1 MEREILSKT
10 RLYELLSRLE
20 NSRGDYVSLYIQ
32 PSSFP
37 HYINSLSLQPKYK
50 TCAHEIKGLVNIKA
64 VAQAIERYNTGTAIY
79 WQKEGNKYIIVLPPF
94 PITEDRIS
102 PDEFDASPLLE
113 TLERAYAIGVV
124 VVTWGTYSIGVFHRD
139 NLVKSKKGT
148 GYIHK
153 EHRKGGRSEKR
164 FARRTEEQ
172 KKAFLRKVSNRI
184 EEEFENYTLDYIFLG
199 GNRLIRAPL
208 LRECKYLQRE
218 ARRISGRTFNIR
230 YADREALKHTLIEI
244 TSSLV
249 FTSGDNAQKV
259 SGKSSGIN
267 IP

>member
-1 MEREILSKT
+1 MEREILSKI

-20 NSRGDYVSLYIQ
+20 SSPGDYISLHIK

-37 HYINSLSLQPKYK
+37 YCVNGLSLQPQYN
-50 TCAHEIKGLVNIKA
+50 TYAHEIKESVNIKA
-64 VAQAIERYNTGTAIY
+64 VAQAVERYNTGAAIY
-79 WQKEGNKYIIVLPPF
+79 WQENSNKYIVLPPF
-94 PITEDRIS
+94 PITEDKIS
-102 PDEFDASPLLE
+102 LGELVASPLLE
-113 TLERAYAIGVV
+113 TLEREYIIGVV

-139 NLVKSKKGT
+139 NLVKSKTGT

-172 KKAFLRKVSNRI
+172 KKDFLRKVSNRI
-184 EEEFENYTLDYIFLG
+184 EEEFKNYTLDYIFLG

-208 LRECKYLQRE
+208 SKECKYLQRE
-218 ARRISGRTFNIR
+218 AQKISQRALNLR
-230 YADREALKHTLIEI
+230 YASRKALNQSLRDI

-249 FTSGDNAQKV
+249 LSF
-259 SGKSSGIN
+259 
-267 IP
+267 

>member
-1 MEREILSKT
+1 MEKEILSKT

-20 NSRGDYVSLYIQ
+20 GSPGDYMSLYIK

-37 HYINSLSLQPKYK
+37 YCINGLSLRPQYNTYTP
-50 TCAHEIKGLVNIKA
+50 EIKESVNIKA
-64 VAQAIERYNTGTAIY
+64 VAQAVARYNTGAAIY
-79 WQKEGNKYIIVLPPF
+79 WQKNGNKYIVLPPF
-94 PITEDRIS
+94 PITEDKIS
-102 PDEFDASPLLE
+102 PGKFDASPLLE
-113 TLERAYAIGVV
+113 ALEREHIIGVV

-139 NLVKSKKGT
+139 NLVKSKTGT

-172 KKAFLRKVSNRI
+172 KKDFLRKVSNRI

-199 GNRLIRAPL
+199 GNRLIRTPL
-208 LRECKYLQRE
+208 FRECKYLQRE
-218 ARRISGRTFNIR
+218 AQKISPRALNLR
-230 YADREALKHTLIEI
+230 YADKEAWNHTFKEI

-249 FTSGDNAQKV
+249 FTF
-259 SGKSSGIN
+259 
-267 IP
+267 

>member
-10 RLYELLSRLE
+10 QLYELLSRLE
-20 NSRGDYVSLYIQ
+20 SSPGDYISLYIK

-37 HYINSLSLQPKYK
+37 YCINGLSLRPQYH
-50 TCAHEIKGLVNIKA
+50 TYAHEIKESVNIKA
-64 VAQAIERYNTGTAIY
+64 VAQAVERYNTGAAIY
-79 WQKEGNKYIIVLPPF
+79 WQKNGNKYIVLPPF
-94 PITEDRIS
+94 PITEDKIS
-102 PDEFDASPLLE
+102 LGKLDASPLSE
-113 TLERAYAIGVV
+113 ALEREYIIGMV
-124 VVTWGTYSIGVFHRD
+124 VVTWGAYSIGVFHRD
-139 NLVKSKKGT
+139 NLVKSKTGT

-172 KKAFLRKVSNRI
+172 KKDFLRKVSNRI

-199 GNRLIRAPL
+199 GNRLIRTPL

-218 ARRISGRTFNIR
+218 AQKISQRALNLR
-230 YADREALKHTLIEI
+230 YVDKEAWTHSLREI

-249 FTSGDNAQKV
+249 FTF
-259 SGKSSGIN
+259 
-267 IP
+267 

>member
-1 MEREILSKT
+1 MEKEILSKT

-20 NSRGDYVSLYIQ
+20 SIRGDYISLYIQ

-37 HYINSLSLQPKYK
+37 HCINGLSLRPQYNKY
-50 TCAHEIKGLVNIKA
+50 AHEIKESVNIKA
-64 VAQAIERYNTGTAIY
+64 VSQAVERYNTGAAIY
-79 WQKEGNKYIIVLPPF
+79 WQKNDNKYIVLPPF
-94 PITEDRIS
+94 PITEDKIS
-102 PDEFDASPLLE
+102 LDEFDASSLLE
-113 TLERAYAIGVV
+113 TLERVYVIGVV

-139 NLVKSKKGT
+139 NLIKAKTGT

-172 KKAFLRKVSNRI
+172 KKDFLRKVSNRI
-184 EEEFENYTLDYIFLG
+184 EEKFENYTLDYIFLG
-199 GNRLIRAPL
+199 GNRLIRSPL

-218 ARRISGRTFNIR
+218 AQKISRRALNLR
-230 YADREALKHTLIEI
+230 YADKEAWNQILREI

-249 FTSGDNAQKV
+249 FTF
-259 SGKSSGIN
+259 
-267 IP
+267 

>member
-1 MEREILSKT
+1 MEKEILSKT
-10 RLYELLSRLE
+10 RLYKLLSRLE
-20 NSRGDYVSLYIQ
+20 SSPRDCISLYIK

-37 HYINSLSLQPKYK
+37 YCINGLSLRPQYN
-50 TCAHEIKGLVNIKA
+50 TYTHEIKESVNIKA
-64 VAQAIERYNTGTAIY
+64 VAQAVARYNTGAAIY
-79 WQKEGNKYIIVLPPF
+79 WQKNGNKYIVLPSF

-113 TLERAYAIGVV
+113 TPERVYVIGVV
-124 VVTWGTYSIGVFHRD
+124 VVTWGAYSIGVFHRD
-139 NLVKSKKGT
+139 NLVKSKTGT

-172 KKAFLRKVSNRI
+172 KKDFLRKVSNRI

-218 ARRISGRTFNIR
+218 AQKISQRVLNIR
-230 YADREALKHTLIEI
+230 YADTQTLTHSLKEI
-244 TSSLV
+244 TSSVV
-249 FTSGDNAQKV
+249 FTF
-259 SGKSSGIN
+259 
-267 IP
+267 

>member
-1 MEREILSKT
+1 MEREIISKN

-20 NSRGDYVSLYIQ
+20 SSRDDYVSLYIQ

-37 HYINSLSLQPKYK
+37 HYINGLSLQPQYK
-50 TCAHEIKGLVNIKA
+50 TYAYEIKGLVNIKA
-64 VAQAIERYNTGTAIY
+64 VAQAVERYNTGTAIY
-79 WQKEGNKYIIVLPPF
+79 WQKDGNKYIVLPPF
-94 PITEDRIS
+94 PITEDKIS

-113 TLERAYAIGVV
+113 TLERAYVIGVV
-124 VVTWGTYSIGVFHRD
+124 VVTWGTYSIGVFHHD

-218 ARRISGRTFNIR
+218 AQKISGRTLNLR
-230 YADREALKHTLIEI
+230 YANKEALNHTLIEI

-249 FTSGDNAQKV
+249 FTFRDNAPKV
-259 SGKSSGIN
+259 ASTSSGIN